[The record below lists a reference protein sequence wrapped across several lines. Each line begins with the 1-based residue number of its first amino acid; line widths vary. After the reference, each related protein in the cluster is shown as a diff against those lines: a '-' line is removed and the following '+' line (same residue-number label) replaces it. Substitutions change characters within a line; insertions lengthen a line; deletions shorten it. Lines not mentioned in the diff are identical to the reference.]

1 MHIALIL
8 GYGVHLE
15 GEFPYLDLII
25 PHLLDHD
32 LVIPCGGFTNRDTP
46 KISEALS
53 MQTYLESKGVKATFL
68 LEDASL
74 TTPENILN
82 AKKLIDS
89 MEGVE
94 SITIF
99 CDSIRVPKVTIQL
112 LQVLFGYSL
121 EQSLDHA
128 LKLHIKWREEGHA
141 LTQETIVCHHNLTV
155 HGVKLDRTP
164 EEIGDQII
172 ASLAETHMIRQ
183 EEPRQRLHNWRRKL
197 WKLDE

>member
-1 MHIALIL
+1 MNIALIL

-25 PHLLDHD
+25 PHLQSFD
-32 LVIPCGGFTNRDTP
+32 LIIPCGGFTNRDTP
-46 KISEALS
+46 DISEALS
-53 MQTYLESKGVKATFL
+53 IQKYLESTGIEKDFL

-82 AKKLIDS
+82 GKKLIDS

-99 CDSIRVPKVTIQL
+99 CDSIRVPKITIQA
-112 LQVLFGYSL
+112 LQAFLGYSL
-121 EQSLDHA
+121 EKSLNHG
-128 LKLHIKWREEGHA
+128 LELHIKWREKAHA
-141 LTQETIVCHHNLTV
+141 LTEETIVSHQNLTV
-155 HGVKLDRTP
+155 HGVKLNRTP

-172 ASLAETHMIRQ
+172 ASLAEAHMVYD
-183 EEPRQRLHNWRRKL
+183 EKPRQRLHNWRRKL